1 MNRFPDSL
9 VLIFGMICLA
19 LAASWLLTPGSY
31 DFVKDADGNPTRR
44 IESGSYKPF
53 LSESEL
59 EKRSGSG
66 AESEAEL
73 RERYRVR
80 PDDEIPRLAWHA
92 FLTKIPTGF
101 EKAQDIIFFV
111 FLIGGVI
118 GIMKATGCFDA
129 LIGAAI
135 HHVSGSTVLLVGMM
149 VTLFAVGSSTIGMA
163 EEYMPFIP
171 VLVTL
176 CIALRMDALVAVGI
190 VYIGSGIGYGCAA
203 LNPFTVMIAQDI
215 ADLPLTSGQWFR
227 WILLAVCLVVGIH
240 HVLRYVHRVRKD
252 PENSLVK
259 DVDYSTGYEMPEDT
273 RFTLVRGLVL
283 LLFAGGIGFFVWGVK
298 VHDWY
303 LTELAAIFLG
313 VGLLTAVLARL
324 SPNRVVR
331 EFLSGAAELT
341 GAALLIGFART
352 IEVILVDAGVIHTV
366 VHGIAQS
373 LSGASATLASAGML
387 VVQSAFNFVI
397 PSGSGQ
403 AYVTMPIMAP
413 LADDLGVSRQTA
425 VLAYQFGDGFTNMVV
440 PTNALLMGMLGL
452 ARVPYD
458 RWVRFILPFLLKV
471 YVVAIIALAIANAI
485 GY

>member
-19 LAASWLLTPGSY
+19 LVASWLLPAGSY
-31 DFVKDADGNPTRR
+31 DFVLDENGGPTRK
-44 IESGSYKPF
+44 IESGSYRTL
-53 LSESEL
+53 LSETEL
-59 EKRSGSG
+59 EARIRDGRG
-66 AESEAEL
+66 TEAEL

-80 PDDEIPRLAWHA
+80 PDDEIPRLPWHA
-92 FLTKIPTGF
+92 FLTKIPKGF

-118 GIMKATGCFDA
+118 GVMKATGCFDA

-163 EEYMPFIP
+163 EEYVPFIP

-190 VYIGSGIGYGCAA
+190 VYIGSGVGYGCAA
-203 LNPFTVMIAQDI
+203 LNPFTVLIAQDI
-215 ADLPLTSGQWFR
+215 AGLKLTSGQGFR
-227 WILLAVCLVVGIH
+227 WLLLAVCLAIGIH
-240 HVLRYVHRVRKD
+240 HVLRYVHRIRKD
-252 PENSLVK
+252 PERSLVR
-259 DVDYSTGYEMPEDT
+259 DVDYSEGYDMPEDT
-273 RFTLVRGLVL
+273 RFTLARAAVL
-283 LLFAGGIGFFVWGVK
+283 LLFVAGIGFFVWGVK
-298 VHDWY
+298 VHEWY
-303 LTELAAIFLG
+303 LNELSAIFLG
-313 VGLLTAVLARL
+313 VGLLTAVVARR
-324 SPNRVVR
+324 SPNGVVR

-366 VHGIAQS
+366 VNGIAQS
-373 LSGASATLASAGML
+373 LSGASATVASAGML
-387 VVQSAFNFVI
+387 LVQSAFNFVI

-458 RWVRFILPFLLKV
+458 RWVRFIVPFLLKI
-471 YVVAIIALAIANAI
+471 YVVAVIALAIANAI